1 MSDDFFSPFGDQ
13 ADRKPEGAE
22 PDEDSFLA
30 ALRGAAADDDDL
42 FTPVEPAPVEEEE
55 DLFSILPEEEELEP
69 APAEEPDLERR
80 PEWVDTMLAGYGGEQ
95 FAEEEAAPAP
105 ASRPQR
111 PGPLSRAIETGGPVG
126 ALATR
131 GLLFGLTPQQRMI
144 LSIFL
149 FIDVSLVSCL
159 MLIMIG
165 AIRF

>member
-13 ADRKPEGAE
+13 VDRRPEDVE

-30 ALRGAAADDDDL
+30 ALRGVADDDDL

-55 DLFSILPEEEELEP
+55 DLFSILPEEEPVP
-69 APAEEPDLERR
+69 APPEEPDLERR
-80 PEWVDTMLAGYGGEQ
+80 PEWVDAMLAGYGGHRL
-95 FAEEEAAPAP
+95 AEEEAAPAP
-105 ASRPQR
+105 APRPRR
-111 PGPLSRAIETGGPVG
+111 PDPLSRAIETGGPVG
-126 ALATR
+126 TLATP

-149 FIDVSLVSCL
+149 FIDISLVSCL
-159 MLIMIG
+159 VLIMIG